1 MLKSRFYILIIFTN
15 ETPFIRTYTNDQ
27 GQRRIRIFNQRYQT
41 TETYPRFFKG
51 IDGTAIAMSLARTAS
66 IQSDTIPLTEVRGNL
81 QDTVEEILI
90 QYRAQCSPSS
100 STGQLVLPENGK
112 FLPLWLNCLLKS
124 PLLLLNEQG
133 KRDVLNVVPRGDI
146 RAWAFQVTKIVEIL
160 VIVCSAVFSESV
172 LTSDVYY
179 VVQTGS
185 LGYPVGYSG

>member
-27 GQRRIRIFNQRYQT
+27 GQRRIRRFNQRYQT
-41 TETYPRFFKG
+41 TESYPRFFKG

-172 LTSDVYY
+172 LTSDVSY

>member
-172 LTSDVYY
+172 LTSDVSY

-185 LGYPVGYSG
+185 LGYPVRYSG

>member
-90 QYRAQCSPSS
+90 QYRAECSPSS

-172 LTSDVYY
+172 LTSDVSY

>member
-1 MLKSRFYILIIFTN
+1 MKLPSFAHI
-15 ETPFIRTYTNDQ
+15 P
-27 GQRRIRIFNQRYQT
+27 RRIRILNQRYQT

-172 LTSDVYY
+172 LTSDVSY

>member
-100 STGQLVLPENGK
+100 STGQLVLSREWK
-112 FLPLWLNCLLKS
+112 
-124 PLLLLNEQG
+124 
-133 KRDVLNVVPRGDI
+133 VLASV
-146 RAWAFQVTKIVEIL
+146 AEL
-160 VIVCSAVFSESV
+160 SA
-172 LTSDVYY
+172 
-179 VVQTGS
+179 
-185 LGYPVGYSG
+185 

>member
-124 PLLLLNEQG
+124 PLLL
-133 KRDVLNVVPRGDI
+133 NVVPRGDI

-172 LTSDVYY
+172 LTSDVSY

>member
-1 MLKSRFYILIIFTN
+1 MLKLRFYILIIFTN

-160 VIVCSAVFSESV
+160 VIVCSTVFSESV
-172 LTSDVYY
+172 LTSDVSY

>member
-124 PLLLLNEQG
+124 PLLLLNEQV

-172 LTSDVYY
+172 LTSDVSY

>member
-1 MLKSRFYILIIFTN
+1 
-15 ETPFIRTYTNDQ
+15 
-27 GQRRIRIFNQRYQT
+27 
-41 TETYPRFFKG
+41 
-51 IDGTAIAMSLARTAS
+51 MSLARTAS

-172 LTSDVYY
+172 LTSDVSYI
-179 VVQTGS
+179 VQTGS

>member
-27 GQRRIRIFNQRYQT
+27 GRIRIFNQRYQT

-172 LTSDVYY
+172 LTSDVSY

>member
-1 MLKSRFYILIIFTN
+1 MLKSWFYILIIFTN

-172 LTSDVYY
+172 LTSDVSY

>member
-112 FLPLWLNCLLKS
+112 LPLWLNWLLKS

-172 LTSDVYY
+172 LTSDVSY

>member
-133 KRDVLNVVPRGDI
+133 KRDVLNVVPRGEI

-172 LTSDVYY
+172 LTSDVSY

>member
-172 LTSDVYY
+172 LTSDVSY